1 MGMNR
6 VRSFLSRPRN
16 ALLVVAL
23 VAGVAGGA
31 TYAAAGRSGST
42 DPGNNR
48 IIIHHATGKP
58 TLTPKQV
65 GAGTRTAAIA
75 NVLDADVK
83 VGAYRGDFMS
93 YKGISAQRLAGYSA
107 AFDPSQF
114 TVVSTHG
121 GHDFYVCSRSGKWY
135 AEQAGVHR
143 SPVATKTPSPL
154 CKL

>member
-1 MGMNR
+1 MER
-6 VRSFLSRPRN
+6 VKSFFARPRN
-16 ALLVVAL
+16 VVVVVAL
-23 VAGVAGGA
+23 VAGIAGGA
-31 TYAAAGRSGST
+31 TYAAAGRSEKGGSG
-42 DPGNNR
+42 DNR
-48 IIIHHATGKP
+48 IIIHHATGAP

-65 GAGTRTAAIA
+65 GAGTRQGAIA

-83 VGAYRGDFMS
+83 VGEYYGDKLTYRG
-93 YKGISAQRLAGYSA
+93 ISSRRLAQYSA

-143 SPVATKTPSPL
+143 SPVATKTPGPL